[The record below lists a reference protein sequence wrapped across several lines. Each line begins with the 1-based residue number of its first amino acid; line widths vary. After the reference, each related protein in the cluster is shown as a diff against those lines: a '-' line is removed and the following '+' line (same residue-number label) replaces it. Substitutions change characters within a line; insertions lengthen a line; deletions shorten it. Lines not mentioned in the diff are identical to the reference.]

1 MGYGGNVTKFPS
13 GNNPVPAWVFPVVIL
28 ILCLFCLG
36 MCFLGNQFI
45 EITR

>member
-1 MGYGGNVTKFPS
+1 MGYGGNMTKLPP
-13 GNNPVPAWVFPVVIL
+13 GNYSTPAWVFPVVIL

-36 MCFLGNQFI
+36 LCYMGNQFI